1 MDAWIQE
8 GDGGVMSLPYKECP
22 ILFLR
27 QDIEDQVV

>member
-1 MDAWIQE
+1 MDAWIQ
-8 GDGGVMSLPYKECP
+8 GGGGGVTSLPYKVYP